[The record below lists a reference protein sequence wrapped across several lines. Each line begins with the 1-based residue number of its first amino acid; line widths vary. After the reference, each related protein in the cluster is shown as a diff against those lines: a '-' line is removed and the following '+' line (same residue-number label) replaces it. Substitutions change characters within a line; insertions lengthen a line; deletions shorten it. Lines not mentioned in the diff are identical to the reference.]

1 MNLFSRQVRH
11 QEKNW
16 GRGAD
21 VRLRA
26 LKQASLSVARL
37 GESPAGGLALE
48 KLMVVEADDEC
59 FKTAESLL
67 AYGPEERH
75 RLDLRRKDEGQGACF
90 GAQGTGD
97 QDLVPS

>member
-1 MNLFSRQVRH
+1 MNLFSRQGRH

-21 VRLRA
+21 VRLQA

-37 GESPAGGLALE
+37 GESLAGGLALE

-59 FKTAESLL
+59 
-67 AYGPEERH
+67 
-75 RLDLRRKDEGQGACF
+75 C
-90 GAQGTGD
+90 
-97 QDLVPS
+97 

>member
-1 MNLFSRQVRH
+1 MVNQSYHIRYYHWYLGQIRVASQQHASSDSLQQTQMNLFSPQGRH

-26 LKQASLSVARL
+26 LKQASLSAARL
-37 GESPAGGLALE
+37 GESLVGDLALE

-59 FKTAESLL
+59 F
-67 AYGPEERH
+67 
-75 RLDLRRKDEGQGACF
+75 
-90 GAQGTGD
+90 
-97 QDLVPS
+97 